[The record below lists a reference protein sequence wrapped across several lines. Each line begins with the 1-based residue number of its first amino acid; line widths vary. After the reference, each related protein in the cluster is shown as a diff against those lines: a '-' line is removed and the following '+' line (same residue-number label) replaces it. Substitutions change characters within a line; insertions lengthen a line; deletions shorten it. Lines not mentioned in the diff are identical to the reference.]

1 MVDTVEEYMAELE
14 TDEQRKWT
22 MTFVSFIRENYPDFE
37 EKISYQ
43 IPTFKFG
50 KQYIAFSNAKTHF
63 SVHTLDFELV
73 LEMKER
79 LPHAKFGKGCV
90 KVKFEDDDAIPELFK
105 FCREIV
111 VRNQIGM

>member
-1 MVDTVEEYMAELE
+1 MVETVDQYIACLE
-14 TDEQRKWT
+14 TEEQHKWT
-22 MTFVSFIRENYPDFE
+22 MTFVAFMRENYPDFE
-37 EKISYQ
+37 EKISCQ
-43 IPTFKFG
+43 MPTFKFG
-50 KQYIAFSNAKTHF
+50 QQYIAFSNAKTHF

-73 LEMKER
+73 LEMKNR
-79 LPHAKFGKGCV
+79 LPRAKFGKGCV